1 MNDIAW
7 AEQQVAKARRESNRR
22 ALASNLSSLG
32 NMYAVAYDTQ
42 KAIPTLSEAIQIL
55 MDLNEPDLASTACK
69 NMASVYDMLLH
80 DYATAAKYMEMAANL
95 ASSGN
100 PSKKTYASMAASLHE
115 RARGR

>member
-1 MNDIAW
+1 
-7 AEQQVAKARRESNRR
+7 
-22 ALASNLSSLG
+22 
-32 NMYAVAYDTQ
+32 MYAVAYDTQ
-42 KAIPTLSEAIQIL
+42 KAIPTLSEAIRIL